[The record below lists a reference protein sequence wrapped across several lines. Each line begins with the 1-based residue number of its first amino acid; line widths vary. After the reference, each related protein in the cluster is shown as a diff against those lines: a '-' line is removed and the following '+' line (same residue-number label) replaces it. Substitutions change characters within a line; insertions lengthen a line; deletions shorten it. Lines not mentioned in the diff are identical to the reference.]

1 MRFELGKRDKKE
13 IHVPTSPKTS
23 FSAQTHERKKE
34 RKRDG
39 KKTEFIIRFYD
50 IYIYI
55 YNMHAMMTP
64 RFSCQGVHTP
74 RRTSFVSSLVLL
86 GDDEH
91 WTTRSNNRRSIS
103 SHRRKRNRKSAISSS
118 NSSNNGEDD
127 DRIVNEKE
135 ERYKTETK
143 SRANKLRAKVIKQ
156 YLGAMG
162 EKTNDC
168 FDKED
173 LVERLTR
180 AWMAKSQNS
189 VRVPLRRVAG
199 VPGNPRAGYC
209 LVTLNVKTE
218 DEDGERFCDFLID
231 SGATVALVSP
241 ELRKMMGKFAE
252 DGAALKGLGAMGET
266 IRQKVVIKNPSLG
279 AVEIPELDAVVTDLR
294 STGLPPVVGGLLGLD
309 FLKRFEVEFDFDK
322 EIIAFHPK
330 GSAITGVCDVSSLI
344 KIKLKTHPTGLQLAP
359 ISLNNCAPF
368 DAIIDMGS
376 LFSVINWKAS
386 ERAGVTKDSPDLD
399 SSGVISNDVTG
410 AQMGLAIGKFNL
422 RVLGEGGNSDLAH
435 DLESTY
441 KGAACVGDLPAF
453 ETLGAKNEPFATIGM
468 DVIGR
473 KRLVLDMYNH
483 RIYLSPG
490 E

>member
-1 MRFELGKRDKKE
+1 
-13 IHVPTSPKTS
+13 
-23 FSAQTHERKKE
+23 
-34 RKRDG
+34 
-39 KKTEFIIRFYD
+39 
-50 IYIYI
+50 
-55 YNMHAMMTP
+55 MHAMMTP
-64 RFSCQGVHTP
+64 RFSCQGVHP
-74 RRTSFVSSLVLL
+74 ARRTSFVSSMVLL
-86 GDDEH
+86 GVDEH

-103 SHRRKRNRKSAISSS
+103 SQRRKRNGKNAISSS
-118 NSSNNGEDD
+118 NSSSNNNSSNNGEDD
-127 DRIVNEKE
+127 DRIVNEEE
-135 ERYKTETK
+135 ERYKMETK

-330 GSAITGVCDVSSLI
+330 GSAITGVCDVSELI
-344 KIKLKTHPTGLQLAP
+344 KIRLKTHPTGLQLAP

-399 SSGVISNDVTG
+399 KSGVISNDVTG

-422 RVLGEGGNSDLAH
+422 RVLGEGGNSDLSH

>member
-1 MRFELGKRDKKE
+1 LFFLYRLEKKE
-13 IHVPTSPKTS
+13 
-23 FSAQTHERKKE
+23 ERKK
-34 RKRDG
+34 
-39 KKTEFIIRFYD
+39 KTK
-50 IYIYI
+50 
-55 YNMHAMMTP
+55 MHAATHHGQQ
-64 RFSCQGVHTP
+64 SA
-74 RRTSFVSSLVLL
+74 SFVSL
-86 GDDEH
+86 GENGGKRH
-91 WTTRSNNRRSIS
+91 RLRARSCRLRSGERRSKKDRI
-103 SHRRKRNRKSAISSS
+103 RNNASSSS
-118 NSSNNGEDD
+118 NNNNNSDAQDSIG
-127 DRIVNEKE
+127 NEE
-135 ERYKTETK
+135 EEKYKTETK
-143 SRANKLRAKVIKQ
+143 ARANRLRAKVIKQ

-180 AWMAKSQNS
+180 AWMAKSRDS

-294 STGLPPVVGGLLGLD
+294 ATGLPPVVGGLLGLD
-309 FLKRFEVEFDFDK
+309 FLQRFEVEFDFDK
-322 EIIAFHPK
+322 ETITFHPR
-330 GSAITGVCDVSSLI
+330 GSAITGVCDVSDLI
-344 KIKLKTHPTGLQLAP
+344 KVRLKTHPTGLQLAP
-359 ISLNNCAPF
+359 ISLNNCEPI

-410 AQMGLAIGKFNL
+410 AQMGLAIGKFDL
-422 RVLGEGGNSDLAH
+422 KVLGEKSSELSY

>member
-1 MRFELGKRDKKE
+1 MYLPHLKHHLARK
-13 IHVPTSPKTS
+13 HN
-23 FSAQTHERKKE
+23 THERKKE

-39 KKTEFIIRFYD
+39 KNTEFIIRFYD
-50 IYIYI
+50 IYI

-103 SHRRKRNRKSAISSS
+103 SHRRKRNRKNAISSS

-127 DRIVNEKE
+127 DRIVNEEE

-279 AVEIPELDAVVTDLR
+279 AVEIPELDAVVTDLQA
-294 STGLPPVVGGLLGLD
+294 TGLPPVVGGLLGLD

>member
-1 MRFELGKRDKKE
+1 MIFCAIFEEVWLFGEEKILLFFVKNETKRRYITYLTRIKRANTEENK
-13 IHVPTSPKTS
+13 
-23 FSAQTHERKKE
+23 ERKKE
-34 RKRDG
+34 RK
-39 KKTEFIIRFYD
+39 TERIQSLLLD
-50 IYIYI
+50 STIYIYI

-64 RFSCQGVHTP
+64 RFSCQGAHTP
-74 RRTSFVSSLVLL
+74 RTSFVSSLVLL
-86 GDDEH
+86 GVDER
-91 WTTRSNNRRSIS
+91 WTTTRSNNRRSIS
-103 SHRRKRNRKSAISSS
+103 SHRRKRNGKNAAASSNSSS
-118 NSSNNGEDD
+118 NNNSSNNGEDD
-127 DRIVNEKE
+127 DRIVNEEE

-180 AWMAKSQNS
+180 AWMAQSQNS

-199 VPGNPRAGYC
+199 YPEIRAGYC

-294 STGLPPVVGGLLGLD
+294 STRVTTRRRWT
-309 FLKRFEVEFDFDK
+309 FRF
-322 EIIAFHPK
+322 
-330 GSAITGVCDVSSLI
+330 G
-344 KIKLKTHPTGLQLAP
+344 
-359 ISLNNCAPF
+359 
-368 DAIIDMGS
+368 
-376 LFSVINWKAS
+376 FSQA
-386 ERAGVTKDSPDLD
+386 
-399 SSGVISNDVTG
+399 
-410 AQMGLAIGKFNL
+410 L
-422 RVLGEGGNSDLAH
+422 RS
-435 DLESTY
+435 
-441 KGAACVGDLPAF
+441 
-453 ETLGAKNEPFATIGM
+453 
-468 DVIGR
+468 
-473 KRLVLDMYNH
+473 
-483 RIYLSPG
+483 
-490 E
+490 

>member
-1 MRFELGKRDKKE
+1 
-13 IHVPTSPKTS
+13 
-23 FSAQTHERKKE
+23 
-34 RKRDG
+34 
-39 KKTEFIIRFYD
+39 
-50 IYIYI
+50 
-55 YNMHAMMTP
+55 MHAPATHHGQ
-64 RFSCQGVHTP
+64 RSEAL
-74 RRTSFVSSLVLL
+74 FVSL
-86 GDDEH
+86 GENGGKQH
-91 WTTRSNNRRSIS
+91 RLRARSCRHRGSASSGERRSKSDGIRNNAS
-103 SHRRKRNRKSAISSS
+103 SSSS
-118 NSSNNGEDD
+118 NSSDAQDSIG
-127 DRIVNEKE
+127 NEE
-135 ERYKTETK
+135 EEKYKTETK
-143 SRANKLRAKVIKQ
+143 ARANRLRAKVIKQ

-180 AWMAKSQNS
+180 AWMAKSRDS

-294 STGLPPVVGGLLGLD
+294 ATGLPPVVGGLLGLD
-309 FLKRFEVEFDFDK
+309 FLQRFEVEFDFDK
-322 EIIAFHPK
+322 ETITFHPR
-330 GSAITGVCDVSSLI
+330 GSAITGVCDVSDLI
-344 KIKLKTHPTGLQLAP
+344 KIRLKTHPTGLQLAP
-359 ISLNNCAPF
+359 ISLNNCEPI

-410 AQMGLAIGKFNL
+410 AQMGLAIGKFDL
-422 RVLGEGGNSDLAH
+422 KVLGEKSSELSY